1 MLKPASGELM
11 DWLDRRIVRR
21 LATEAVT
28 AATGDRP
35 LWTRKC
41 RLLLTGRTIV
51 EVERAAGWP
60 PGRLSWSLSTG
71 ARPRIERGLALAAA
85 LGVAPDYVFD
95 DTVPIEDVAKYV
107 DLTVRGD
114 PARER

>member
-1 MLKPASGELM
+1 MTASGELI
-11 DWLDRRIVRR
+11 DWLNRRIVRR
-21 LATEAVT
+21 LATEAMA

-60 PGRLSWSLSTG
+60 AGRLSWSLSTG
-71 ARPRIERGLALAAA
+71 SRPRIERGLALAAA
-85 LGVAPDYVFD
+85 LGVAPEYLFD
-95 DTVPIEDVAKYV
+95 DAVLLENVAGYATTARQRNAAHED
-107 DLTVRGD
+107 
-114 PARER
+114 